1 MKGLHT
7 GTEKAAPAWKEWR
20 REFCWEEEPVL
31 AVSGVRLELPE
42 GIPGLRRLERWC
54 RRLEGAWAARWERE
68 LYPRAC
74 TAARQAREVSHP
86 FRPWEASLTGAVT
99 LHTPECLS
107 LYYDAAERT
116 GGPHG
121 VTLRQGSAWA
131 LPGGSPLTLGE
142 LFPPGFRW
150 RAWALAEVERQLR
163 ARLSAGGV
171 LVRAR
176 LGGAA
181 APQLRSG
188 AFLFDGGGACD
199 LLSTLLHRALCGG
212 DSGLFSR
219 NPGPERKYPGGIAVF
234 LHFLPCQPCR
244 RGVIIKGVPGETP
257 S

>member
-116 GGPHG
+116 RGPPRRHPAAG
-121 VTLRQGSAWA
+121 KR
-131 LPGGSPLTLGE
+131 LG
-142 LFPPGFRW
+142 
-150 RAWALAEVERQLR
+150 A
-163 ARLSAGGV
+163 AGG
-171 LVRAR
+171 
-176 LGGAA
+176 
-181 APQLRSG
+181 AP
-188 AFLFDGGGACD
+188 
-199 LLSTLLHRALCGG
+199 
-212 DSGLFSR
+212 
-219 NPGPERKYPGGIAVF
+219 
-234 LHFLPCQPCR
+234 
-244 RGVIIKGVPGETP
+244 
-257 S
+257 

>member
-86 FRPWEASLTGAVT
+86 FRPWEAYLTGVVT
-99 LHTPECLS
+99 LQTPECLS

-121 VTLRQGSAWA
+121 VTLRQGKRLGAAGGEPPDAGGAVSAGIPVEGMGA
-131 LPGGSPLTLGE
+131 GGGGAAAPG
-142 LFPPGFRW
+142 
-150 RAWALAEVERQLR
+150 
-163 ARLSAGGV
+163 SAVRGGV
-171 LVRAR
+171 LVCAR

-181 APQLRSG
+181 APQLRPG

-199 LLSTLLHRALCGG
+199 LLSALLHRALCGG

-219 NPGPERKYPGGIAVF
+219 NPGAERKYPGGIAVF